1 MSKTLQWVIGI
12 SIILIAI
19 TVIASSILPFLLP
32 QAAWGGWQ
40 GMMGPGHMFGG
51 GGMTGGFGMPFFGL
65 GMITMLLWPVLIIG
79 LIVLGVVW
87 LVRSIGTPAAPQPPA
102 AAIYCSNCSKP
113 LQPGW
118 KACPYC
124 GEKVMVG

>member
-1 MSKTLQWVIGI
+1 MSKTLQWIIGI
-12 SIILIAI
+12 AVVLIVASVI
-19 TVIASSILPFLLP
+19 FSTVMPFFFP
-32 QAAWGGWQ
+32 RTGGY
-40 GMMGPGHMFGG
+40 GMMGPGM
-51 GGMTGGFGMPFFGL
+51 MGGFGMPFFGL

-87 LVRSIGTPAAPQPPA
+87 LVRSMGTPAAPQPPA
-102 AAIYCSNCSKP
+102 ATIYCSHCGKP

-124 GEKVMVG
+124 GEKVGAG

>member
-1 MSKTLQWVIGI
+1 MSKTLQWIIGI
-12 SIILIAI
+12 AVVLIVASIIFS
-19 TVIASSILPFLLP
+19 TVMPFFFP
-32 QAAWGGWQ
+32 RTGPGSY
-40 GMMGPGHMFGG
+40 GMMGPGY
-51 GGMTGGFGMPFFGL
+51 GGMMGGYGMPFFGL

-87 LVRSIGTPAAPQPPA
+87 LVRSLGTPAAPQPPA
-102 AAIYCSNCSKP
+102 AAIYCAHCGKP

-124 GEKVMVG
+124 GEKVGAGN